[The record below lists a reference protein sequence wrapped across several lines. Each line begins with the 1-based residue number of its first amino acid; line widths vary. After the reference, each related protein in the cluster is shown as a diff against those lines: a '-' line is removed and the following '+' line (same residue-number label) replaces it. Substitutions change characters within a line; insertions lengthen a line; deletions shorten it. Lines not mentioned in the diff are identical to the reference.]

1 MYNMMLKRQQRLQ
14 ITACSGVDDR
24 SIKRVYTGERVWALT
39 RRRVEEAARAL
50 KLPLPG
56 KDIATQSAE
65 NTVFAARVREEAARL
80 GPLVPE
86 IDPHDLL
93 LILGRRLRP
102 WGSGQKFFIRRSP
115 EGHYV
120 F

>member
-1 MYNMMLKRQQRLQ
+1 MPKTKNVSAVALGRLGGLKGGPARM
-14 ITACSGVDDR
+14 AAMSKEER
-24 SIKRVYTGERVWALT
+24 SALG
-39 RRRVEEAARAL
+39 RAAARARWE
-50 KLPLPG
+50 G
-56 KDIATQSAE
+56 ATARSA
-65 NTVFAARVREEAARL
+65 AAMESLASSVREEAARV
-80 GPLVPE
+80 GPLVPTVTL
-86 IDPHDLL
+86 HDLF